1 MATAPA
7 RHSVAE
13 SLASLPE
20 SERTQLLASLTEPE
34 ANALLWDWRFWAR
47 PDQLPPPGDWS
58 TWLILTGRGW
68 GKTRTGAEWVRDG
81 VTSGRFSRIALV
93 GATAADVRDVMV
105 EGPAGILACSPP
117 DNYPTYEPSKR
128 RVTWPNGAVAI
139 TYSAD
144 EPNRLRG
151 PAHDAAWADELAAW
165 RFPDAWDQLM
175 FGLRMGERPQVMVT
189 TTPRPIPL
197 IRELA
202 ADPTTHVTRGSTW
215 ENVANLAPAA
225 VAKLKDKYAGTRL
238 GRQELDG
245 EILDDTPGAL
255 WTLAQIEALRVPTA
269 PVLTRIVVA
278 IDPAVTSNE
287 NSDETGIIVA
297 GHESHTDH
305 GYVLEDVSQ
314 TQASPDAWMRAA
326 VDAYHRHSADRI
338 VAEVNNGGDLVETL
352 LRTVDPNVPFTAV
365 RASRGK
371 QTRAEPVAAL
381 YEQKRIHHVGN
392 LAALEDQMTT
402 WAPAAAAKSPD
413 RMDALVWALTD
424 LMLGDEIEPTFSD
437 PAWRARYGIAEAPT
451 P

>member
-1 MATAPA
+1 MVTAPA
-7 RHSVAE
+7 KHSVAE

-20 SERTQLLASLTEPE
+20 SERQELLASLSEE
-34 ANALLWDWRFWAR
+34 DAAALLWDWSFWAR
-47 PDQLPPPGDWS
+47 PEQLPPPGDWD

-81 VTSGRFSRIALV
+81 VTSGKFSRIALV

-175 FGLRMGERPQVMVT
+175 FGLRMGERPQVVVT

-202 ADPTTHVTRGSTW
+202 ASPTTHVTRGSTW

-225 VAKLKDKYAGTRL
+225 VTKLREKYAGTRL

-255 WTLAQIEALRVPTA
+255 WHLKQIDALRVTA
-269 PVLTRIVVA
+269 HPELRRIVVA
-278 IDPAVTSNE
+278 IDPAVTSNAD
-287 NSDETGIIVA
+287 SDETGIVVA
-297 GHESHTDH
+297 GLGARDGH
-305 GYVLEDVSQ
+305 GYVLEDCTQ
-314 TQASPDAWMRAA
+314 TQESPDTWMRAA
-326 VDAYHRHSADRI
+326 VDAYYRWQADRI
-338 VAEVNNGGDLVETL
+338 VAEVNNGGDLVESL

-381 YEQKRIHHVGN
+381 YEQKRVHHVG
-392 LAALEDQMTT
+392 AFSALEDQMTT
-402 WAPAAAAKSPD
+402 WAPAIATKSPD
-413 RMDALVWALTD
+413 RMDALVWALTA
-424 LMLGDEIEPTFSD
+424 LMLESPGPQ
-437 PAWRARYGIAEAPT
+437 RRVVHLAERRRL
-451 P
+451 